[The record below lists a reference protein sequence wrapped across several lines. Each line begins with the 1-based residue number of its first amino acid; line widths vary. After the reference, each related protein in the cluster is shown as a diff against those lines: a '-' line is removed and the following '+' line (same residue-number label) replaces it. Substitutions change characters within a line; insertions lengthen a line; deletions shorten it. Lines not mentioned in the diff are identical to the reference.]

1 MQLAES
7 ELMQITK
14 ALKALNVHGEMD
26 VRFVGSVEI
35 WQMGELLGSLDSVS
49 DDDDGE
55 VFWYYKPVQKDL
67 NFASGEVS

>member
-1 MQLAES
+1 MH
-7 ELMQITK
+7 ITK

-35 WQMGELLGSLDSVS
+35 WQMGDLLGSLDSVS
-49 DDDDGE
+49 DDDGE
-55 VFWYYKPVQKDL
+55 VFWYYKPVQKAL